1 MGKNSLLLI
10 LGNQLFPIENIKK
23 INCKNIFMKED
34 LGLCSN
40 FYHHKLKILYFLT
53 AMREYRDYLLING
66 FNIIYHGIENKK
78 FETDYFKLLN
88 KEIEKNKVKELNYF
102 EIEDN
107 SFMDKFSNFSTN
119 TKITILKHQ
128 SPMFLNSKS
137 EFIKFSEN
145 NSLRMSTFY
154 SLTRKKLKLLVDEKN
169 KPHGGKWSFDS
180 ENRHKLPKEIK
191 VPKIKI
197 FKKSK
202 YHEELSIYINKEF
215 KKHPGSSGNAWLP
228 TCRKDAL
235 ILLDDFFHNKFL
247 KFGTFEDA
255 IKSDNNFLFHSFLSP
270 ILNIGLITPSEVI
283 SKSINYAKKY
293 SIPINSVEGFIRQ
306 IIGWREFIR
315 GIYHLKGRDQQNLN
329 FFNHERRLTNQWY
342 QANTGIL
349 PLDDSIRNCL
359 KYGYTHHIPRLMIIA
374 NIMTLSRINP
384 KEIYKWFMEMF
395 IDSSEWVMVP
405 NVYGMGT
412 FADGGIFATKP
423 YSCGSNYILKMSD
436 YKKGPWC
443 SIVDG
448 LYWKFIYDNQSFFE
462 KNPRLSIIS
471 RSLDKMDK
479 EKKYFLFEKAEN
491 FIFTMTK

>member
-235 ILLDDFFHNKFL
+235 ILF
-247 KFGTFEDA
+247 
-255 IKSDNNFLFHSFLSP
+255 
-270 ILNIGLITPSEVI
+270 
-283 SKSINYAKKY
+283 
-293 SIPINSVEGFIRQ
+293 
-306 IIGWREFIR
+306 
-315 GIYHLKGRDQQNLN
+315 
-329 FFNHERRLTNQWY
+329 
-342 QANTGIL
+342 
-349 PLDDSIRNCL
+349 
-359 KYGYTHHIPRLMIIA
+359 
-374 NIMTLSRINP
+374 
-384 KEIYKWFMEMF
+384 
-395 IDSSEWVMVP
+395 
-405 NVYGMGT
+405 
-412 FADGGIFATKP
+412 
-423 YSCGSNYILKMSD
+423 
-436 YKKGPWC
+436 
-443 SIVDG
+443 
-448 LYWKFIYDNQSFFE
+448 
-462 KNPRLSIIS
+462 
-471 RSLDKMDK
+471 
-479 EKKYFLFEKAEN
+479 
-491 FIFTMTK
+491 